1 MKDAHEATL
10 RTLEATTLADMVR
23 RSREARDLDTGPARY
38 AI

>member
-10 RTLEATTLADMVR
+10 RALEATTLADMVS
-23 RSREARDLDTGPARY
+23 RSRAARDLGLSPVRY